1 MLAVSIVVP
10 AYNVASVISRA
21 IESVLDQTF
30 TDFEVVIVDDGS
42 RDDTASV
49 VKQFQSDS
57 RIRYVYQSN
66 KGLPGARNTGIQNS
80 EAELIAFLDADD
92 WWLPTKLEV
101 QVRAME
107 RNPDA
112 GGCFVG
118 ATLVFPDGRQ
128 ERTSSSSRWAKET
141 MYTRLLFGPAV
152 TGSGSS
158 MTIRKKCFDIV
169 GTFDESMKA
178 LEDRDM
184 WLRLAAQFP
193 IIAIDNPLVFIAR
206 AGPDNM
212 TSDGRRMA
220 RGAEIL
226 QQNIE
231 RDMPQQHRH
240 LLPRVSRHSYLR
252 IATDY
257 LSVGE
262 HLLCWKFCIKALTA
276 YPRPDGDLVRA
287 GKLFLRSLVPS
298 RFRWWYRRKFRN
310 AELAESR
317 TDGPA

>member
-1 MLAVSIVVP
+1 
-10 AYNVASVISRA
+10 
-21 IESVLDQTF
+21 
-30 TDFEVVIVDDGS
+30 VDDGS
-42 RDDTASV
+42 TDDTASV
-49 VKQFQSDS
+49 VKQYQSDA
-57 RIRYVYQSN
+57 RIRYVYQPN
-66 KGLPGARNTGIQNS
+66 KGLPGARNTGIRNS
-80 EAELIAFLDADD
+80 EADLVAFLDADD

-101 QVRAME
+101 QVRAMKQV
-107 RNPDA
+107 PDA
-112 GGCFVG
+112 GACFVG
-118 ATLVFPDGRQ
+118 ATLVFPDGRE
-128 ERTSSSSRWAKET
+128 ERTKSSSRRANET

-158 MTIRKKCFDIV
+158 MTIRKTCFDVV
-169 GTFDESMKA
+169 GTFDESMMA

-193 IIAIDNPLVFIAR
+193 IIGIDDPLVFIAR
-206 AGPDNM
+206 AGPGNM

-231 RDMPQQHRH
+231 RDMPQQYRH
-240 LLPRVSRHSYLR
+240 LLPRVSRHNYLR

-257 LSVGE
+257 LSVGD
-262 HLLCWKFCIKALTA
+262 HLLCWRYCIKAIIA
-276 YPRPDGDLVRA
+276 SRFDSDLLRA
-287 GKLFLRSLVPS
+287 GKLVLRSLVPS

-317 TDGPA
+317 TEGSA